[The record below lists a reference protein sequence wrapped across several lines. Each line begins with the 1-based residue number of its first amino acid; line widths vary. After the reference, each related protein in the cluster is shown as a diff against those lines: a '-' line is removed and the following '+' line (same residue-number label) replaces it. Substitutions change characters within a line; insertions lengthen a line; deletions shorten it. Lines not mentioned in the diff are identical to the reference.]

1 MTDLLLST
9 MFTSTS
15 SRENAMKSIL
25 ESKNI
30 SLSQLS
36 DMTGISLS
44 TLKSFSSGRRDLRKA
59 SFETLDKIAQALDVD
74 VYRIVGQ

>member
-1 MTDLLLST
+1 
-9 MFTSTS
+9 
-15 SRENAMKSIL
+15 MKSIL

-59 SFETLDKIAQALDVD
+59 SFETLDKIAQALNVD
-74 VYRIVGQ
+74 VYRIVGH

>member
-9 MFTSTS
+9 MSTSTS

-74 VYRIVGQ
+74 VYKIVGQ

>member
-1 MTDLLLST
+1 MMDLLLST
-9 MFTSTS
+9 MSTS
-15 SRENAMKSIL
+15 ILSKDQSMKSIL

-30 SLSQLS
+30 SLSQLA

-59 SFETLDKIAQALDVD
+59 SFETLDKIAQALNVD
-74 VYRIVGQ
+74 VYKIVGQ

>member
-1 MTDLLLST
+1 
-9 MFTSTS
+9 
-15 SRENAMKSIL
+15 MKSIL

>member
-1 MTDLLLST
+1 
-9 MFTSTS
+9 
-15 SRENAMKSIL
+15 MKSIL

-59 SFETLDKIAQALDVD
+59 SFETLDKIAQALNVD